1 MSLFTDDINTGA
13 TSVINPGARL
23 SDISKQLLHTTYKN
37 KENLLNKEKF
47 KKIKNK
53 LFDEKTGIF
62 SGVTKYFKDQM
73 DYLKYIFTHTECL
86 LIFLGILLI
95 YISQR
100 KDKKYEL
107 YL

>member
-1 MSLFTDDINTGA
+1 MIKKLLLGLTGIFITSYSLMFII
-13 TSVINPGARL
+13 VYL
-23 SDISKQLLHTTYKN
+23 
-37 KENLLNKEKF
+37 NLLNMGYSFIE
-47 KKIKNK
+47 
-53 LFDEKTGIF
+53 
-62 SGVTKYFKDQM
+62 
-73 DYLKYIFTHTECL
+73 YLKYIFTHTECL

>member
-1 MSLFTDDINTGA
+1 MIKKILLCLTGIFLTSYSLMFII
-13 TSVINPGARL
+13 VYL
-23 SDISKQLLHTTYKN
+23 
-37 KENLLNKEKF
+37 NLLNMGYSFIE
-47 KKIKNK
+47 
-53 LFDEKTGIF
+53 
-62 SGVTKYFKDQM
+62 
-73 DYLKYIFTHTECL
+73 YLKYIFTHIECL